1 MSKIWKLRYWTF
13 LILKLDNNFENWDIE
28 VSKFPI
34 LKLDNNVEDLRKE
47 LTDNINENIER

>member
-13 LILKLDNNFENWDIE
+13 LILKLHNNFENWDIE